1 MYKITAILVPQQLQL
16 HTSMLYG
23 VMAEPCSQAPP
34 QLFVQYATKIWGGAW
49 EWGYHGLCLSFL
61 CFTRTD

>member
-1 MYKITAILVPQQLQL
+1 
-16 HTSMLYG
+16 MLYD

-49 EWGYHGLCLSFL
+49 EQGYHGMSFISL
-61 CFTRTD
+61 FHQN